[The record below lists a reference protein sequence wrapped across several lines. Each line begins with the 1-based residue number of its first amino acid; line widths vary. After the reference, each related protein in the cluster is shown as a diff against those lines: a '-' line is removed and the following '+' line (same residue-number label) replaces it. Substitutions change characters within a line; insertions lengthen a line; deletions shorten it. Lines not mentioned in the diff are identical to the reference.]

1 MTNTQMMSL
10 PKDDVQLAIREGRV
24 VRGMSV
30 QQVVQTLGQP
40 TNISRIAS
48 RKSVCELWSYEAEGA
63 AGMVIRFRRSLID
76 EKASS
81 MVEDVSR
88 TTTRRI
94 Q

>member
-1 MTNTQMMSL
+1 MNSL

-30 QQVVQTLGQP
+30 PQVVQTLGQP
-40 TNISRIAS
+40 TKISRIAS
-48 RKSVCELWSYEAEGA
+48 RKSVCEMWSYEAEGA
-63 AGMVIRFRRSLID
+63 AGMVIRFRRTIND
-76 EKASS
+76 ATTSS

-88 TTTRRI
+88 IPGRRS

>member
-1 MTNTQMMSL
+1 MN
-10 PKDDVQLAIREGRV
+10 
-24 VRGMSV
+24 V

-40 TNISRIAS
+40 TKISRIAS

-63 AGMVIRFRRSLID
+63 AGMVIRFRRNLID

-81 MVEDVSR
+81 IVEDVSR
-88 TTTRRI
+88 IPARRS